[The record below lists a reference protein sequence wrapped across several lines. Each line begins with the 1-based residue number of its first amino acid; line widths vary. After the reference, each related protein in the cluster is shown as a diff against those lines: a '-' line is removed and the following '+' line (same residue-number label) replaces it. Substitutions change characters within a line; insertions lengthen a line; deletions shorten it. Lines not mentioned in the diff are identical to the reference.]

1 MFLKFAKKIF
11 GSANDRFI
19 SKLQGQVDSINKLE
33 KNYEKLT
40 NQALKNK
47 TKEFK
52 SRLQQ
57 KETLDAILIEAFA
70 AVRESAKR
78 TLKQRHF
85 DVQLIGG
92 IVLHQGM
99 IAEMKTGE

>member
-19 SKLQGQVDSINKLE
+19 GKLQGQVDSINKLE

-57 KETLDAILIEAFA
+57 KETLYIPLNGNLFKHLNLVI
-70 AVRESAKR
+70 
-78 TLKQRHF
+78 
-85 DVQLIGG
+85 
-92 IVLHQGM
+92 
-99 IAEMKTGE
+99 